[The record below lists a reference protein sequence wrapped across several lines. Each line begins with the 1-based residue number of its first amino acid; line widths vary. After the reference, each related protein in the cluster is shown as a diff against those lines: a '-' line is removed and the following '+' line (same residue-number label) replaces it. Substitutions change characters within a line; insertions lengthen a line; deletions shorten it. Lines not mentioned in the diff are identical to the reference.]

1 MPLICC
7 DPYLARISPI
17 DFFPRLQRWPS
28 SSCLQYHSFLL
39 LLQRQP
45 AALSASLDGAAV
57 SGSPDPHK
65 FDKYV
70 ELSADLMARIRQLY
84 DLKAEV
90 EAGVMR
96 LPAGTLREILLL
108 RYVSVMTWEQIAVT
122 MDLSY
127 RHVCRLH
134 DGALEE
140 IKKILPMS

>member
-1 MPLICC
+1 MTVKQWLSR
-7 DPYLARISPI
+7 ARICDREI
-17 DFFPRLQRWPS
+17 KVLQTEVDRERDRVTS
-28 SSCLQYHSFLL
+28 LT
-39 LLQRQP
+39 
-45 AALSASLDGAAV
+45 ASLDGAAV

-134 DGALEE
+134 GDALEE

>member
-1 MPLICC
+1 
-7 DPYLARISPI
+7 
-17 DFFPRLQRWPS
+17 
-28 SSCLQYHSFLL
+28 
-39 LLQRQP
+39 
-45 AALSASLDGAAV
+45 
-57 SGSPDPHK
+57 
-65 FDKYV
+65 
-70 ELSADLMARIRQLY
+70 MARIRQLY

-90 EAGVMR
+90 EMGIMQ

-134 DGALEE
+134 GDALEE

>member
-1 MPLICC
+1 MTVKQWLSR
-7 DPYLARISPI
+7 ARICDREI
-17 DFFPRLQRWPS
+17 KVLQTAVDRERDRVTS
-28 SSCLQYHSFLL
+28 LT
-39 LLQRQP
+39 
-45 AALSASLDGAAV
+45 ASLDGAAV

-134 DGALEE
+134 GDALEE

>member
-1 MPLICC
+1 MTVKQWLSR
-7 DPYLARISPI
+7 ARICDREI
-17 DFFPRLQRWPS
+17 KVLQTAVDRERDRVTS
-28 SSCLQYHSFLL
+28 LT
-39 LLQRQP
+39 
-45 AALSASLDGAAV
+45 ASLDGAAV

-65 FDKYV
+65 FDKYA
-70 ELSADLMARIRQLY
+70 ELSADLMARIRELY

-134 DGALEE
+134 GDALEE

>member
-1 MPLICC
+1 MTVKQWLSRAQIC
-7 DPYLARISPI
+7 DREIKVLQTAVDRER
-17 DFFPRLQRWPS
+17 DRLTS
-28 SSCLQYHSFLL
+28 LT
-39 LLQRQP
+39 
-45 AALSASLDGAAV
+45 ASLDGAAV

-65 FDKYV
+65 FDRYV

-90 EAGVMR
+90 AAGVMR

-134 DGALEE
+134 GDALEE

>member
-1 MPLICC
+1 MTVKQWLSR
-7 DPYLARISPI
+7 ARICDREI
-17 DFFPRLQRWPS
+17 KVLQTAVDRERDRVTS
-28 SSCLQYHSFLL
+28 LT
-39 LLQRQP
+39 
-45 AALSASLDGAAV
+45 ASLDGAAV

-65 FDKYV
+65 FDRYV

-134 DGALEE
+134 GDALEE
-140 IKKILPMS
+140 IKKFLPMS

>member
-1 MPLICC
+1 MTVKQWLSR
-7 DPYLARISPI
+7 ARICDREI
-17 DFFPRLQRWPS
+17 KVLQTAVDRERDRVTS
-28 SSCLQYHSFLL
+28 LT
-39 LLQRQP
+39 
-45 AALSASLDGAAV
+45 ASLDGAAV

-65 FDKYV
+65 FDRYV

-90 EAGVMR
+90 EVGIMQ

-134 DGALEE
+134 GDALEE
-140 IKKILPMS
+140 IKKILTMS

>member
-1 MPLICC
+1 M
-7 DPYLARISPI
+7 
-17 DFFPRLQRWPS
+17 
-28 SSCLQYHSFLL
+28 
-39 LLQRQP
+39 
-45 AALSASLDGAAV
+45 

>member
-1 MPLICC
+1 MTVKQWLSR
-7 DPYLARISPI
+7 ARIC
-17 DFFPRLQRWPS
+17 DREVKVLQTAVDRERDRVTS
-28 SSCLQYHSFLL
+28 LT
-39 LLQRQP
+39 
-45 AALSASLDGAAV
+45 ASLDSAAV

-65 FDKYV
+65 FDRYV

-90 EAGVMR
+90 EMGIMQ

-134 DGALEE
+134 GDALEE

>member
-1 MPLICC
+1 MTVKQWLSR
-7 DPYLARISPI
+7 ARICDREI
-17 DFFPRLQRWPS
+17 KVLQTAVDRERDRVTS
-28 SSCLQYHSFLL
+28 LT
-39 LLQRQP
+39 
-45 AALSASLDGAAV
+45 ASLDGAAV

-65 FDKYV
+65 FDRYV

-90 EAGVMR
+90 EMGIMQ

-134 DGALEE
+134 GDALEE

>member
-1 MPLICC
+1 MTVKQWLSRAQIC
-7 DPYLARISPI
+7 DREIKVLQTAVDRER
-17 DFFPRLQRWPS
+17 DRLTS
-28 SSCLQYHSFLL
+28 LT
-39 LLQRQP
+39 
-45 AALSASLDGAAV
+45 ASLDGAAV

-65 FDKYV
+65 FDRYV

-108 RYVSVMTWEQIAVT
+108 RYVSGMTWEQIAVT

-134 DGALEE
+134 GDALEE

>member
-1 MPLICC
+1 MTVKQWLSR
-7 DPYLARISPI
+7 ARICDREI
-17 DFFPRLQRWPS
+17 KVLQTAVDRERDRVTS
-28 SSCLQYHSFLL
+28 LT
-39 LLQRQP
+39 
-45 AALSASLDGAAV
+45 ASLDGAAV

-65 FDKYV
+65 FDRYV

-90 EAGVMR
+90 EMGIMQ

-134 DGALEE
+134 GDALEE
-140 IKKILPMS
+140 IKKILPMP

>member
-1 MPLICC
+1 MTVKQWLSR
-7 DPYLARISPI
+7 ARICDREI
-17 DFFPRLQRWPS
+17 KVLQTAVDRERDRVTS
-28 SSCLQYHSFLL
+28 LT
-39 LLQRQP
+39 
-45 AALSASLDGAAV
+45 ASLDGAAV

-65 FDKYV
+65 FDRYV

-96 LPAGTLREILLL
+96 LPAGALREILLL

-134 DGALEE
+134 GDALEE